1 MACCTVIK
9 LPFPS
14 FETTI
19 ILSLVLKEKRHT
31 NMIENIENVLKF
43 LIKEEVFIK

>member
-1 MACCTVIK
+1 VVK

-19 ILSLVLKEKRHT
+19 ILSLVLKERRLNNT
-31 NMIENIENVLKF
+31 IEKIESVLKF
-43 LIKEEVFIK
+43 LIKVEVFIK